1 MAKQKMLPQKATVQD
16 LSAQIAFWEQ
26 HLAKVKKIYDEDSTE
41 ANATWVSNVT
51 ARLTAMKLD
60 EASNDGKP
68 KVVKPKF

>member
-1 MAKQKMLPQKATVQD
+1 MAKQKMLPQKTTVQD
-16 LSAQIAFWEQ
+16 LSAQITFWEQ
-26 HLAKVKKIYDEDSTE
+26 HLAKVKKIYDEDPTE

-60 EASNDGKP
+60 EASNDSKP